1 MLRAPGFHAGRHL
14 VRADREADSPDK
26 AASLSG
32 KQLLAIPGVATDSGI
47 PVSSFQNNV
56 VILDFCVTGH

>member
-1 MLRAPGFHAGRHL
+1 
-14 VRADREADSPDK
+14 VRADREADLPDK

-47 PVSSFQNNV
+47 PVPSFHNNV
-56 VILDFCVTGH
+56 VILDSCVTGQ